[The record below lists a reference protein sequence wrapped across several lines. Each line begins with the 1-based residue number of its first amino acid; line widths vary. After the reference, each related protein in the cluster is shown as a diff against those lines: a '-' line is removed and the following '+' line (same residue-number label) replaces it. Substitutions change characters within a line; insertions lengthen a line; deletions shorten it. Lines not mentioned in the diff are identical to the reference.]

1 MSSRHAVL
9 RLGAVG
15 AYHPSGQTHHTNQ
28 DSRHDRSAA
37 PEGVPAGVEHGDV
50 LRALA
55 TRFPSAH
62 LWFPSRGVNSTVVQ
76 GDDSIVS
83 PTWQILRAIEV
94 MGSAGSAM

>member
-1 MSSRHAVL
+1 VSSRHAVL

-15 AYHPSGQTHHTNQ
+15 AYHPSEHA
-28 DSRHDRSAA
+28 RHANHGDYHYRSSA
-37 PEGVPAGVEHGDV
+37 PEGEETCVEHGDV
-50 LRALA
+50 LRSLA

-83 PTWQILRAIEV
+83 PT
-94 MGSAGSAM
+94 